1 MDLVLS
7 NSKEMIEKVKF
18 GDSLGCSQPCPGIV
32 ILRNMG
38 LAKSRV
44 RTLNFKKVEFCLI
57 KELIRE
63 IPWAAVLRDKENEQR
78 W

>member
-32 ILRNMG
+32 ILRNRG
-38 LAKSRV
+38 LAKSSQDP
-44 RTLNFKKVEFCLI
+44 
-57 KELIRE
+57 ELRSVNLLT
-63 IPWAAVLRDKENEQR
+63 AF
-78 W
+78 